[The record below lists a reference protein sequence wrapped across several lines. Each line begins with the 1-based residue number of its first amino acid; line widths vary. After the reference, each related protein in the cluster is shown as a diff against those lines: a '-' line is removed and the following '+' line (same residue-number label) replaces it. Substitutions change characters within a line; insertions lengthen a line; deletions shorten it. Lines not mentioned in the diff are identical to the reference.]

1 MKQNYQIILL
11 ATFTSVE
18 EHKHEIMKMYTAYL
32 IATINDF
39 EHYQIFHFI
48 LKIYDMFYHTKVLS
62 NVLDFT
68 IL

>member
-32 IATINDF
+32 IATINRF
-39 EHYQIFHFI
+39 
-48 LKIYDMFYHTKVLS
+48 
-62 NVLDFT
+62 
-68 IL
+68 